1 MFGSKGRWFGVL
13 TAWVVAGCAAHPRS
27 APLLPRSA
35 PSLPPYALALTLGP
49 GKECFTESPSRRE
62 DGYVAAQLADL
73 NGDGHL
79 DLILVG
85 YQRAGIEV
93 YFGDGKGNWTL
104 HTTLPETL
112 PGRSMPG
119 RALVVGDLNH
129 DGHLDLV
136 AAFQRWGVYIYCGD
150 GRGGFTGGPV
160 GFHSVSQVFE
170 SVALADV
177 NKDAHPD
184 IVFNGTF
191 FGPDQPNGPD
201 VYLGDGQGGWKAS
214 SDGLKVIQFPSA
226 GIAFGDLDQ
235 NRNMDIVSGGK
246 GTGAVSSG

>member
-1 MFGSKGRWFGVL
+1 
-13 TAWVVAGCAAHPRS
+13 
-27 APLLPRSA
+27 
-35 PSLPPYALALTLGP
+35 
-49 GKECFTESPSRRE
+49 
-62 DGYVAAQLADL
+62 
-73 NGDGHL
+73 
-79 DLILVG
+79 
-85 YQRAGIEV
+85 
-93 YFGDGKGNWTL
+93 
-104 HTTLPETL
+104 
-112 PGRSMPG
+112 MPG
-119 RALVVGDLNH
+119 RALVVGGLNH

-184 IVFNGTF
+184 IVFNVTF

-201 VYLGDGQGGWKAS
+201 VYLGDRQGGWKAS

-226 GIAFGDLDQ
+226 GNALGARDPARVTDL
-235 NRNMDIVSGGK
+235 RPR
-246 GTGAVSSG
+246 GAID